1 MAKYSDEIR
10 ERALKMLD
18 EIGPGK
24 ASKEMQIGKQTLYRW
39 RKEQSIKS
47 SSSKNKPPEQQDIA
61 DNPVSETKV
70 LPDQVNDSSMKIPE
84 IEAKLKQELE
94 DMRHLNQIVEET
106 IDYLIIENRQLRE
119 RCERYLK
126 AISLMAKLEE

>member
-24 ASKEMQIGKQTLYRW
+24 TSKEMHIGEQTLYRW
-39 RKEQSIKS
+39 RKEQAIRS
-47 SSSKNKPPEQQDIA
+47 SSSESIPPEQPEVA
-61 DNPVSETKV
+61 DNPVSEIKV
-70 LPDQVNDSSMKIPE
+70 LPDQENDPSIKIPE

-126 AISLMAKLEE
+126 ALSLMAQ

>member
-1 MAKYSDEIR
+1 
-10 ERALKMLD
+10 
-18 EIGPGK
+18 
-24 ASKEMQIGKQTLYRW
+24 MQIGKQTLYRW

-126 AISLMAKLEE
+126 AVSLMAQ

>member
-1 MAKYSDEIR
+1 MRVFGYLLSVKLPE
-10 ERALKMLD
+10 
-18 EIGPGK
+18 
-24 ASKEMQIGKQTLYRW
+24 QT
-39 RKEQSIKS
+39 IKFS
-47 SSSKNKPPEQQDIA
+47 SSESIPPEQPEVA

-70 LPDQVNDSSMKIPE
+70 LPDQENDPSIKIPE

-126 AISLMAKLEE
+126 ALSLMAQ